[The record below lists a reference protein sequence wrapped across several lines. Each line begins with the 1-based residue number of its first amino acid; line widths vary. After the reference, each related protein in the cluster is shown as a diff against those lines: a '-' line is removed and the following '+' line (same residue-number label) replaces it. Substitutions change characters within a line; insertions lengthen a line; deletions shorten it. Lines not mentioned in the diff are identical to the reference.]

1 MKLIILILTA
11 VTLLFGNVQTEAKTD
26 ETVKVTIGKS
36 TKADR
41 GRIKIQFLSVL
52 EDSRCPRDA
61 TCIWSGNAR
70 IRIAVS
76 KGSES
81 RIVELNTDLD
91 PRVHRI
97 FGYRVQLSDLNP
109 RNGDPASQNAAAAV
123 ISVKK
128 TPR

>member
-1 MKLIILILTA
+1 MKVIILILAA
-11 VTLLFGNVQTEAKTD
+11 VTVLIGNVQTEAKTD
-26 ETVKVTIGKS
+26 ETVKVAIGKS
-36 TKADR
+36 TRADR
-41 GRIKIQFLSVL
+41 GRIKIKFLSVV

-61 TCIWSGNAR
+61 TCVWAGNAK

-81 RIVELNTDLD
+81 RILELNTDLD
-91 PRVHRI
+91 PRVQSI
-97 FGYRVQLSDLNP
+97 FGYRIQLNDVNP

-128 TPR
+128 T